1 MPIMQSANARHVKVF
16 KDKGSLNH
24 IQDIPVNTIAPIAN
38 PKRREGHSCPS
49 KCATK
54 CLTDPKYR
62 RDRGIPIRA
71 MMKGFS
77 FAHEYLN

>member
-1 MPIMQSANARHVKVF
+1 MIQSANPRHVRVF
-16 KDKGSLNH
+16 IDKGSLNH

-38 PKRREGHSCPS
+38 PRRREGQSCPS

-62 RDRGIPIRA
+62 SESGMPSSDIRN
-71 MMKGFS
+71 GFS
-77 FAHEYLN
+77 FAHAYLN